1 MIRCG
6 RSANIELF
14 EYDAPDQNTTF
25 PKNSDWAGHH
35 IAFYVNDIAAAVAYM
50 QSKGVEKLLGPLPVT
65 EGPAAGQSIN
75 YFRAPFGTYI
85 ELISY
90 PKGMAYEE
98 TAETP
103 LWDPRDNKH

>member
-1 MIRCG
+1 MRPLMSAATSTFICG
-6 RSANIELF
+6 WTCPL
-14 EYDAPDQNTTF
+14 
-25 PKNSDWAGHH
+25 
-35 IAFYVNDIAAAVAYM
+35 AV
-50 QSKGVEKLLGPLPVT
+50 T
-65 EGPAAGQSIN
+65 DGPAAGQSIS